1 MKILASLTQ
10 PQHLRLSP
18 QTCPQRADNLGSCRH
33 GGSSHNS
40 RSDLLLLL
48 YGRPGSVSRTPH
60 LGLLIGLFA
69 RVVTSQRVRYL

>member
-18 QTCPQRADNLGSCRH
+18 QACPQRADNLGSCRH

-48 YGRPGSVSRTPH
+48 NGPPGSVSTTPD
-60 LGLLIGLFA
+60 LGLLIRLFA
-69 RVVTSQRVRYL
+69 RVVTNQRARYL